1 MICKGLLYLMKY
13 LAIDLALGDVVPYFM
28 VDINENVPCAKIRVL
43 RLKIVSTSLMNIQIY
58 RSFIRCLH
66 F

>member
-28 VDINENVPCAKIRVL
+28 VDINENVPCAKIR
-43 RLKIVSTSLMNIQIY
+43 LKIVWCIS
-58 RSFIRCLH
+58 
-66 F
+66 

>member
-1 MICKGLLYLMKY
+1 MICKGLLKY
-13 LAIDLALGDVVPYFM
+13 LAIDLAFSDVVPYFM
-28 VDINENVPCAKIRVL
+28 VDINENVPFAKIRVM